1 MVAVGE
7 RVKYKLE
14 EGRESFYSVDG
25 WIEGEVIAIYSSNE
39 FVLRTIGGQHLC
51 FLNKGEV
58 LLLNEKEPEP
68 EILLDKGGFFSY

>member
-14 EGRESFYSVDG
+14 EGRESFYSVGG

-39 FVLRTIGGQHLC
+39 FVLHTTGGQHLC
-51 FLNKGEV
+51 FLSKGEV
-58 LLLNEKEPEP
+58 FLLNEKEPEP